1 MKKLSYLLLTTLF
14 VLSYSCSK
22 DDDPEEF
29 PTYKFKID
37 LEFSG
42 DYLDYKFKF
51 TAGGSAQGPEPFK
64 NTNTGEQ
71 ANTLTSDITESSY
84 QFESVNELVSF
95 TSGVSSNTNT
105 ENLENAFLSIKIY
118 RDNKLFHEENITF
131 IADGSG
137 GVSWAYVNGELI
149 RTPKL

>member
-22 DDDPEEF
+22 DDDPEESS
-29 PTYKFKID
+29 TYKFKIN

-42 DYLDYKFKF
+42 DYIDYDFSF
-51 TAGGSAQGPEPFK
+51 SAGGSAQGAEPFK

-71 ANTLTSDITESSY
+71 ANTLVTDIKEASY

-95 TSGVSSNTNT
+95 TSTIASHANTQNQ
-105 ENLENAFLSIKIY
+105 ENAFFSIKIY
-118 RDNKLFHEENITF
+118 RDNKLFHEEDITF
-131 IADGSG
+131 IPDGSG
-137 GVSWAYVNGELI
+137 AVIWNYVDGKII